1 MTATVLRA
9 ALASAIVLLRSVA
22 TIEAADLTGSWAL
35 EFQRDSSSALYQAEC
50 SFKQEGDRL
59 SGSCL
64 SGFESIVPVRGSVEG
79 TKVTFRFTTGVE
91 FGTAAVFSG
100 QLDAQETSM
109 KGTWS
114 FVDSQGNTGGGSFTA
129 RKR

>member
-9 ALASAIVLLRSVA
+9 ALASAIVLFLCVA
-22 TIEAADLTGSWAL
+22 TVEAADLTGSWGL
-35 EFQRDSSSALYQAEC
+35 EFQRDNAGALYQAEC

-79 TKVTFRFTTGVE
+79 TNVTFRFTTGVE
-91 FGTAAVFSG
+91 SGTAAVFSG
-100 QLDAQETSM
+100 LLDAQETSM

-114 FVDSQGNTGGGSFTA
+114 FVDSQGNRGAGAFTA